1 MLKREWNESEWDWKN
16 IWKRIQAMVAISL
29 VDGVEGNDGLI
40 AAVNEPVVLL
50 ASLYHNIRCKVDV
63 LYLGIASIAESKIL
77 WKDVCS

>member
-1 MLKREWNESEWDWKN
+1 
-16 IWKRIQAMVAISL
+16 MVAISL

-77 WKDVCS
+77 